1 MVGRRAL
8 SSRAGAARRGTSQL
22 QDKLPP
28 GENPADCNREVDR
41 LASQRV
47 LADGR
52 HDRVRGP
59 DETLRH
65 FTAVDHVSFSVG
77 RGSIFGFLGPNGSG
91 KSTVIRML
99 CGILEPTDGTARIGG
114 RDVRR
119 EGEAIKEMIGYM
131 SQKFSLYDELTV
143 NENLLFSGKLY
154 SLRDRDLKKRRDEL
168 IALTHLEPYL
178 NRRAAL
184 LSGGWRQRLAMACAL
199 MHEPTVLFLDEPTAG
214 IDPVARRELWDLLFE
229 FAGRG
234 MTLFVTT
241 HYMDEAERCSH
252 VGYIHMSKLI
262 VSGEPDDLQADAGG
276 QSARAR
282 AGSTSPV
289 IMSPRRCRPCAT
301 VEGVRSATVFG
312 QSMHLLVDDS
322 ITRADIEKKLLGVGI
337 QSAEIHVIGPS
348 LEDVFVALTAKYAN
362 GNQAGESG
370 LTMSTVPE
378 TVIPSRRSAARD
390 LAVAVKAY
398 YVYMMTN
405 RSRVVLY
412 TGVTNDLDAPRL
424 GTPKRHRKR
433 LHEAIS
439 PNDSRLPRNLQRH
452 RRRD

>member
-1 MVGRRAL
+1 MDAMI
-8 SSRAGAARRGTSQL
+8 
-22 QDKLPP
+22 
-28 GENPADCNREVDR
+28 EC
-41 LASQRV
+41 
-47 LADGR
+47 DGLTK
-52 HDRVRGP
+52 HFGS
-59 DETLRH
+59 
-65 FTAVDHVSFSVG
+65 FTAVDHVSFSVA

-99 CGILEPTDGTARIGG
+99 CGILEPTDGGARIGG
-114 RDVRR
+114 RDVLR

-178 NRRAAL
+178 NRRAAH

-199 MHEPTVLFLDEPTAG
+199 MHQPTVLFLDEPTAG

-262 VSGEPDDLQADAGG
+262 VSGQPDDLKQLPEVTPTGTRRLDVTCDHVTQALQAMR
-276 QSARAR
+276 S
-282 AGSTSPV
+282 
-289 IMSPRRCRPCAT
+289 

-337 QSAEIHVIGPS
+337 QRAEIHVIGPS

-362 GNQAGESG
+362 ENQGEK
-370 LTMSTVPE
+370 
-378 TVIPSRRSAARD
+378 AA
-390 LAVAVKAY
+390 
-398 YVYMMTN
+398 
-405 RSRVVLY
+405 
-412 TGVTNDLDAPRL
+412 
-424 GTPKRHRKR
+424 
-433 LHEAIS
+433 
-439 PNDSRLPRNLQRH
+439 
-452 RRRD
+452 